1 MISEDMRDIGLF
13 TRMARGN
20 MDMCRLRIFTAAALL
35 EHVPGDMVD
44 LGRYGG
50 CASAYMIQ
58 GEGI

>member
-20 MDMCRLRIFTAAALL
+20 MEMCRLRIVTAVASL
-35 EHVPGDMVD
+35 EHVPGDVVD

-50 CASAYMIQ
+50 SDSADMIQ
-58 GEGI
+58 GEET